1 MPWWL
6 NPSVLGPL
14 KFDGLGDGA
23 NVQSTH
29 EGFNRKAGREEIL
42 RCMAYNF
49 LNALAPAGAELT
61 AEYAVKMGSTTKRA
75 DIVMIRD
82 AAVEL
87 ICEVKFESN
96 EESTRQLLSYLCAV
110 GAPYG
115 ALADYREF
123 RFFMR
128 RGQSLEACECPFH
141 GAAQPNDRHDP
152 SSQIHQVSLEL
163 INKAQDALLTLDGK
177 TVEVPVQH
185 LIKFEKV
192 RALALFK
199 GINLNMFNR
208 STWTNFFLANIQPE
222 LERQSQTQPA
232 VGELRADEVAAFLEV
247 VRKKQRFAKD
257 DIPALLGRSIN
268 DRTKLLLHK
277 VLMNSGFTVTR
288 PRLPGGGRP
297 RCYELQ

>member
-14 KFDGLGDGA
+14 KFDGHGDDA
-23 NVQSTH
+23 KVQSAH
-29 EGFNRKAGREEIL
+29 EGFDRKAGREEIL
-42 RCMAYNF
+42 RCMAYNH
-49 LNALAPAGAELT
+49 LSTLAPAGAELT
-61 AEYAVKMGSTTKRA
+61 AEYAVKMGSATKRA

-82 AAVEL
+82 SAVEL
-87 ICEVKFESN
+87 ICEVKFEAD
-96 EESTRQLLSYLCAV
+96 EESPRQLLSYLCAV

-115 ALADYREF
+115 ALADYRTF
-123 RFFMR
+123 RFFKR
-128 RGQSLEACECPFH
+128 SGQSLEACECPY
-141 GAAQPNDRHDP
+141 GEAVQSSKRTDP
-152 SSQIHQVSLEL
+152 SAQIVHVSLEL
-163 INKAQDALLTLDGK
+163 INRAQDALLTLDGK

-185 LIKFEKV
+185 LIKFDKV

-247 VRKKQRFAKD
+247 VRRKQRFSKD

-288 PRLPGGGRP
+288 PRLPGGSRP